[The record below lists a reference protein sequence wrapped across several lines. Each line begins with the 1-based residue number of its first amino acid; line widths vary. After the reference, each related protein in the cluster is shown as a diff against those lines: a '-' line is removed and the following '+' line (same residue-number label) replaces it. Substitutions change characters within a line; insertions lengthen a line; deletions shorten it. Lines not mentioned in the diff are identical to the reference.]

1 MISIQLDSSVAQ
13 RYLQH
18 LEQTGADLAP
28 VMRAIAHELLAETE
42 DNFAAEGRPKWV
54 PLKNPLVRRQGGKI
68 LQDRGQ
74 LAASITADSG
84 GDYAQVGSNKV
95 YAAIHQ
101 FGGQAGRGRKVAI
114 PARPF
119 LPMTAAGQ
127 LQPETETAVLE
138 IAIAHIKRAAG
149 L

>member
-1 MISIQLDSSVAQ
+1 MITVQLDANAAQ

-18 LEQTGADLAP
+18 LEQAGADLAP
-28 VMRAIAHELLAETE
+28 VMRAISQELLAETE
-42 DNFAAEGRPKWV
+42 DNFAAEGRPKWT
-54 PLKNPLVRRQGGKI
+54 PLKNPPARRQGGKI

-74 LAASITADSG
+74 LAASVTTDSG
-84 GDYAQVGSNKV
+84 DDYAQIGSNRV

-101 FGGQAGRGRKVAI
+101 FGGEAGRGHKVTL

-119 LPMTAAGQ
+119 LLMTAEHT
-127 LQPETETAVLE
+127 LQPEAEEAVLG
-138 IAIAHIKRAAG
+138 IAMDHLRRAAG